1 MINHQCYESI
11 SYQSTQKKKS
21 YFYGLL
27 TSWPFNKPLKKTI
40 IILIVSLNI
49 IGVENDRA
57 LM

>member
-1 MINHQCYESI
+1 MLLSPFLIKAPK
-11 SYQSTQKKKS
+11 KKKS